1 LAEDSSATY
10 ESSEV
15 ERIEYARAI
24 EEAEVADQVACTS
37 QLLAE
42 ASVDNGWVLQALYVE
57 AMSKSI
63 EEVR

>member
-42 ASVDNGWVLQALYVE
+42 ASVDNGWVLQAL
-57 AMSKSI
+57 
-63 EEVR
+63 